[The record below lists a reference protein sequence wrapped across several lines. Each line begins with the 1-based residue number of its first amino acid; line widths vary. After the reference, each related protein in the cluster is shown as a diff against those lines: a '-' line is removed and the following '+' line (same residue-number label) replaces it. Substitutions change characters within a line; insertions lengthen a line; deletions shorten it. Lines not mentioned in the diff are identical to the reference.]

1 MTSRSA
7 ERTGAPW
14 LPPRW
19 FIRAAWV
26 THRAIYRFTAGRRGL
41 AEPTPGGRFGYLRL
55 TTVGRRSGVERAAIL
70 GYIEDGLNLVS
81 IAMNGWADTDPAWWL
96 NLQGR
101 PEARVHLK
109 SGARAVRARAAA
121 GEERARLLDRLQE
134 QSGYG
139 NDIDAFVAAR
149 KSETAVVV
157 FEPMPTVATSE
168 GSAE

>member
-1 MTSRSA
+1 MTSTSA
-7 ERTGAPW
+7 ERTRAPW

-70 GYIEDGLNLVS
+70 GYIEDGPNLVS

-96 NLQGR
+96 NLQAR

-109 SGARAVRARAAA
+109 RGARAVRARAAA
-121 GEERARLLDRLQE
+121 GECAARTPAVPDRLHVRRPRAE
-134 QSGYG
+134 DS
-139 NDIDAFVAAR
+139 AWPHRCRSAA
-149 KSETAVVV
+149 TARCLPH
-157 FEPMPTVATSE
+157 F
-168 GSAE
+168 